1 MELGRSGWNRE
12 ELGGT
17 GWELGGI
24 WVDLGGTGRNQVE
37 LGGTGWNWEELGGI
51 GRKQGESGRNLVDLG
66 RSGWEL
72 GGIWVELGGIILS
85 ENAIYIYY
93 YNSTHSCSRLQYSCS
108 FQFSMYDMIRK
119 NDSS

>member
-1 MELGRSGWNRE
+1 M
-12 ELGGT
+12 
-17 GWELGGI
+17 
-24 WVDLGGTGRNQVE
+24 D

-93 YNSTHSCSRLQYSCS
+93 YNSTHSCSRVQYSCS

>member
-1 MELGRSGWNRE
+1 MNWE
-12 ELGGT
+12 ELGGNC
-17 GWELGGI
+17 L
-24 WVDLGGTGRNQVE
+24 GTGRKPGESSMNWVD